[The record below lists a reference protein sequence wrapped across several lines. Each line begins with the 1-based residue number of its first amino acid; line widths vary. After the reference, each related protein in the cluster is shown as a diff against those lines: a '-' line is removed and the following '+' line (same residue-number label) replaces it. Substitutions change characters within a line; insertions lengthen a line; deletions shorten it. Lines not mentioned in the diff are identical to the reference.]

1 MENRK
6 RLKIFLICFLLLTA
20 FSLYLFGYPNISKL
34 KKQNPKKT
42 SFMEYREQEWKAKKK
57 NYKIQQQWVSLKDV
71 SPYLIKAVLIAEDDK
86 FWSHEGFDYKAI
98 KSALEKDLKAGKFK
112 AGGSTISQ
120 QLAKNLYLTPE
131 KSFFR
136 KIKEALLT
144 WRIERTLTKR
154 RILELYL
161 NVVEW
166 GDAGIFGIGAAANYY
181 YNKTPAE
188 LDPKEAARLAVVLP
202 NPKRFNPLSESK
214 YAQERAELIYD
225 IMIKRG
231 IVIVEYDMNGE
242 NNGQNK
248 DEDKQNNQDAQDEH
262 DEQDND

>member
-1 MENRK
+1 MKNK
-6 RLKIFLICFLLLTA
+6 KWLKISLLCFALLATFVFCIL
-20 FSLYLFGYPNISKL
+20 SYPDISKL

-42 SFMEYREQEWKAKKK
+42 SFMEYREHEWKVKKK
-57 NYKIQQQWVSLKDV
+57 NYKIRQSWVPLKDI

-86 FWSHEGFDYKAI
+86 FWSHEGFDYEAM
-98 KSALEKDLKAGKFK
+98 KSAFEKDLKAGKFK

-120 QLAKNLYLTPE
+120 QLAKNLYLTSE

-136 KIKEALLT
+136 KIKEAFLT
-144 WRIERTLTKR
+144 WRIEKTLTKR

-166 GDAGIFGIGAAANYY
+166 GDAGIFGIGAASDYY

-214 YAQERAELIYD
+214 YAEVRAEFVYD
-225 IMIKRG
+225 IMVRRG
-231 IVIVEYDMNGE
+231 IVVEYDMNGE
-242 NNGQNK
+242 SNGQSEN
-248 DEDKQNNQDAQDEH
+248 EN
-262 DEQDND
+262 DEQDKEDKKNDDEFPF